1 VGPPQAPT
9 FNIKTTGEKMKND
22 YMAGWNAGIEATKK
36 NPKNSLTLPR
46 EKYTIQYIDG
56 YYAGRNNYRNALRL
70 SARDETD
77 TKTYLVGI

>member
-1 VGPPQAPT
+1 
-9 FNIKTTGEKMKND
+9 MKND

-46 EKYTIQYIDG
+46 EKYTMQYIDG

-70 SARDETD
+70 SARGSASDETD